1 MGPLTRRPAG
11 AGLRVVLVSRLFPPE
26 PGAAA
31 FRLGALV
38 RALARRDHDVRV
50 ITTRPPSHLRGGG
63 PTPPGVRVSRWP
75 VLRDR
80 GGNVRGYV
88 QYASFDVPAFVRLLV
103 AERPDVVVVEPPPT
117 TGVVVRVVCALRRV
131 PYVYYAGDVSTTA
144 AAGIGAAAP
153 VVAVLRRVERWVL
166 RGATSVLAVS
176 AGVASDIRDIAG
188 DVPTTVVGTG
198 VDTDIFTPRQ
208 VAARQVASRQTFVY
222 AGTMSELQG
231 AEVFVRAFAQICGS
245 HPGVDLVMYG
255 QGAEREQ
262 IEQVATQLAPG
273 RVHFRGVVSG
283 DEVAEALSG
292 AVAGLASL
300 HPRRGYDFA
309 FPTKMFAVTACGC
322 RVIYA
327 GPGPGR
333 AMVEDNALGWA
344 CDWDSDAVAEA
355 MRSALA
361 TPGSA
366 QETARIAAWTQEN
379 ASQATVAA
387 SAADTVVTAAAR
399 RGTR

>member
-1 MGPLTRRPAG
+1 
-11 AGLRVVLVSRLFPPE
+11 VLVSRLFPPE

-38 RALARRDHDVRV
+38 RALARNNHHVRV
-50 ITTRPPSHLRGGG
+50 ITTRPPSHLRVGRV
-63 PTPPGVRVSRWP
+63 TPGVRVSRWP

-103 AERPDVVVVEPPPT
+103 ADRPDVVVVEPPPT
-117 TGVVVRVVCALRRV
+117 TGVVVRIVCGLRRV

-176 AGVASDIRDIAG
+176 EGVASDIRDIAG

-208 VAARQVASRQTFVY
+208 VAPQQTFVY

-231 AEVFVRAFAQICGS
+231 AEVFVRAFAQICRS

-255 QGAEREQ
+255 QGAEQEQ
-262 IEQVATQLAPG
+262 IEHIATELAPG

-344 CDWDSDAVAEA
+344 CDWDSDVVADA
-355 MRSALA
+355 MRSALD
-361 TPGSA
+361 TPRSA
-366 QETARIAAWTQEN
+366 EETARIAAWTQEN
-379 ASQATVAA
+379 ASQATVAVK
-387 SAADTVVTAAAR
+387 AADTVTAAAH